1 MQQVTEL
8 EILYLPE
15 KRARATREPGSGV
28 RAHRGWKKRGP
39 DQVLHTSSTP
49 GALDSF
55 WHH

>member
-8 EILYLPE
+8 EIFLPE

-28 RAHRGWKKRGP
+28 RAHRGWTKRGP